1 MKAVGRTCGVIGIS
15 LCGLAMGAACA
26 AEPRVLALRRAAS
39 VPFPGPA
46 GTATVLYDQSAP
58 PGAPGEYYVN
68 ADPAPDEAW
77 ASEGADDFEIGDAQ
91 GWAIAQFNFDVD
103 FLTDGQPYS
112 GSPHYNVHVYA
123 DAAGIPGDVSL
134 CGGDDIP
141 GTRLDPG
148 SNSGI
153 VTVPLPAACVLPPG
167 RYWVGFST
175 VIVIPPNG
183 MWAYNGAPADILNAA
198 MWRNP
203 GNAFTTG
210 CTTWA
215 PAQQCLGNLSGGN
228 PAFRFQVLGS
238 VGGADEIFKDG
249 FDG

>member
-58 PGAPGEYYVN
+58 PGAPGEYYTN

-91 GWAIAQFNFDVD
+91 GWTIAQFNFDVD

-134 CGGDDIP
+134 CGGDDLP

-153 VTVPLPAACVLPPG
+153 VTVPLPACVLPPG

-175 VIVIPPNG
+175 VLVIPPNG

-210 CTTWA
+210 CTAWA

>member
-15 LCGLAMGAACA
+15 LCGLAMGAARA
-26 AEPRVLALRRAAS
+26 AEPRVLPVRGAAS
-39 VPFPGPA
+39 VLFPGPA

-91 GWAIAQFNFDVD
+91 GWTIAQFNFDVD

-167 RYWVGFST
+167 HYWVGFST
-175 VIVIPPNG
+175 VLIIPPSG

-210 CTTWA
+210 CTAWA
-215 PAQQCLGNLSGGN
+215 PVQQCLGNMSGGN

-238 VGGADEIFKDG
+238 VGGADDIFKDG